1 MRGIVKNAFG
11 FPIFFLILKLVI
23 ALHIRNL
30 LLQLLYL
37 LLLENSLV
45 LDWHYLDEILY
56 VVVPVVEHGTGELT
70 AGIEIM
76 LTDQLVQLLAIGAVD
91 AKRSMLASFSRA
103 ERLTVPLIVV
113 FSFAFTWHVL
123 FEISANEMEMRPSL
137 IRT

>member
-1 MRGIVKNAFG
+1 M
-11 FPIFFLILKLVI
+11 
-23 ALHIRNL
+23 HIRNL

-76 LTDQLVQLLAIGAVD
+76 LTDQLVQLLA
-91 AKRSMLASFSRA
+91 
-103 ERLTVPLIVV
+103 RLLIK
-113 FSFAFTWHVL
+113 
-123 FEISANEMEMRPSL
+123 
-137 IRT
+137 